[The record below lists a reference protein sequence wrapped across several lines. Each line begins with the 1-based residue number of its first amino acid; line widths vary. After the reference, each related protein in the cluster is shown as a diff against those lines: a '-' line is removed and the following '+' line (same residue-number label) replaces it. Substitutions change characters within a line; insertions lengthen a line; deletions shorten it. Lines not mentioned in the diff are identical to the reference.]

1 MEIESMEVKPATKN
15 EAATRASKLQAY
27 TCSDGK
33 EPAMKLTI
41 DVPLFLLLS
50 CAALAAQSAN
60 RNQNI
65 VIQLPPPTG
74 TCPVFMRAQHAA
86 DGDLLAVNSS
96 HPKGIG
102 QSLHLTVTS
111 SDSRRIAS
119 ATVTVRGLVPKGRVT
134 QTLASQDDAFD
145 AEKTMDIKFS
155 AEPGKDA
162 SGDIW
167 VPGLSA
173 VMTIDLQSVTFTDG
187 STWKLPAERTC
198 RTFPDPVMLISGR

>member
-1 MEIESMEVKPATKN
+1 
-15 EAATRASKLQAY
+15 
-27 TCSDGK
+27 
-33 EPAMKLTI
+33 MKLAI
-41 DVPLFLLLS
+41 KVQLFLLLS
-50 CAALAAQSAN
+50 CAALGAKSAN
-60 RNQNI
+60 QNQTVI
-65 VIQLPPPTG
+65 IQLPPQTG
-74 TCPVFMRAQHAA
+74 PCPISMRAQHAA
-86 DGDLLAVNSS
+86 DGDILEVNSN

-145 AEKTMDIKFS
+145 AEKTMDIRFS
-155 AEPGKDA
+155 AGPGKGA
-162 SGDIW
+162 SADIW

-173 VMTIDLQSVTFTDG
+173 VKSIDMQSVTFTDG
-187 STWKLPAERTC
+187 STWKLPAEKTC

>member
-1 MEIESMEVKPATKN
+1 
-15 EAATRASKLQAY
+15 
-27 TCSDGK
+27 
-33 EPAMKLTI
+33 MKLAI
-41 DVPLFLLLS
+41 KVQLFLLLS
-50 CAALAAQSAN
+50 CAALGAKSAN
-60 RNQNI
+60 QNQTVI
-65 VIQLPPPTG
+65 IQLPPQTG
-74 TCPVFMRAQHAA
+74 PCPISMRAQHAA
-86 DGDLLAVNSS
+86 DGDILEVNSN

-111 SDSRRIAS
+111 PDSRQIAT
-119 ATVTVRGLVPKGRVT
+119 AALIVRGLVPKGRVT
-134 QTLASQDDAFD
+134 QTLAAQDNTFD

-187 STWKLPAERTC
+187 STWKLPAEKTC